1 MKLFICDDELS
12 TLKFLNKII
21 TEHYGDIHTV
31 FTFSDI
37 KSMLDFNEAA
47 DILISDIKLDD
58 KNGIDGATELLKKS
72 PDTKVIFFTA
82 YPMEYFEDIFKN
94 FRPFG
99 FIGKPINENLLFEHI
114 DNIVE
119 QSSKKETLEFT
130 SKGLAHRLPLNNIIY
145 IESHGR
151 QKFIFTE
158 NDIYIS
164 NISFDDIIPKL
175 NSDFSR
181 SHIAYIVNLK
191 YVSKIINN
199 SCLLTNN
206 KIIPISRKYKRSFQS
221 SFFIFKECHQ
231 I

>member
-1 MKLFICDDELS
+1 MNLFICDDELS
-12 TLKFLNKII
+12 TLNFLKKII
-21 TEHYGDIHTV
+21 TEHYGDEHTV

-37 KSMLDFNEAA
+37 KTMLNSGETAN
-47 DILISDIKLDD
+47 ILISDIKLDD

-99 FIGKPINENLLFEHI
+99 FIGKPINENLLFNHI

-119 QSSKKETLEFT
+119 QSTIKETLEFT
-130 SKGLAHRLPLNNIIY
+130 LKGLTYCLPLNNIIY

-158 NDIYIS
+158 SDTYIY
-164 NISFDDIIPKL
+164 NISFDKIISKL

-181 SHIAYIVNLK
+181 SHIAYIVNLR

-199 SCLLTNN
+199 GCLLTNN
-206 KIIPISRKYKRSFQS
+206 KIIPISRKYKSSLQA
-221 SFFIFKECHQ
+221 SFFIFKESHQ
-231 I
+231 V